1 MAAMDAQQNFMPPRY
16 LFFSISF
23 WSKVIAVF
31 VKKLPK
37 LNIQGVGCHMNGMFV
52 GAFCYADDVTLLA
65 PTGMALNAILDTC
78 TRFADTHNLLL
89 NSSKAKCMFIDRSC
103 LQLHS
108 DVRFMGRSVEFVNS
122 VDLLEVLLYTDLKVN
137 HIHRNV
143 QEFYCKVNSVFIDFK
158 DVPSDVT
165 SKIIRYLLLYG
176 SQLWKYSKNDV
187 KHFIL
192 PGESS

>member
-1 MAAMDAQQNFMPPRY
+1 M
-16 LFFSISF
+16 
-23 WSKVIAVF
+23 
-31 VKKLPK
+31 
-37 LNIQGVGCHMNGMFV
+37 
-52 GAFCYADDVTLLA
+52 
-65 PTGMALNAILDTC
+65 LDTG

-122 VDLLEVLLYTDLKVN
+122 VDLLGVLLYTDLKVN

-165 SKIIRYLLLYG
+165 SKIIDTYCLDLYG